1 MTHRPAAL
9 ERRAF
14 LKLSTALAALSLAG
28 CVDDLATAG
37 VGAGAAPT
45 TAEDRKLLNFFA
57 QAFTRDLEDSPEFMT
72 YIGMKKRYGEWD
84 DYSAAQAEKANR
96 DNLADL
102 DFMRANIDRPALS
115 PSVRVSYDV
124 FLFDKEQRAA
134 NHPFRLQNYDVSHF
148 EGAHLGVPGL
158 LINQHRIDNEA
169 DAEAFVARIAASEK
183 VIDQLITFMRDQ
195 QAKGVTL
202 PRFSYGLMLAD
213 LRATIAGKPFR
224 GGKGDNDI
232 FAAFKSKIAPLKLD
246 DAAKA
251 KLTAAAE
258 QALLEHLG
266 PAYERLIAV
275 TEEIGAT
282 VKTDHGVASLPNGAA
297 FYDERIAN
305 HTTLKLRA
313 KQIHDLGLSEVARLS
328 REMEVLKRK
337 LGFKGPLKAFYADL
351 RTNKRYLYPES
362 DKSRADYLAR
372 SHDLLEKARAAL
384 PSTFGALPKAR
395 VDVKRMEPF
404 MESGQTIALYNSPSP
419 DGARPGLVYYNLAS
433 MATLPKWQMA
443 ALTFHEGIPGHH
455 LQISIAQETKNIP
468 DFRKYLFFTAYVEG
482 WALYTELLA
491 KEMGLYENDLDEIGR
506 ITMELWRACRLVVDT
521 GIHAMGWSRAR
532 AIAYF
537 TANTAL
543 TRDNIAREID
553 RYFVYPGQACAYQLG
568 KNKILE
574 LRERSK
580 AALGQGFDIRAYHDT
595 VLQNGALPL
604 PVLETIVNDWVRS
617 RATPV

>member
-1 MTHRPAAL
+1 MTFRPAAL

-14 LKLSTALAALSLAG
+14 LKLSTALAALTLAG
-28 CVDDLATAG
+28 CVDDLATL
-37 VGAGAAPT
+37 GAGANTPA
-45 TAEDRKLLNFFA
+45 TAEDHKLLTFFA
-57 QAFTRDLEDSPEFMT
+57 KAFARDLEDSPEFMT

-84 DYSAAQAEKANR
+84 DYSAAHADKANR

-102 DFMRANIDRPALS
+102 DFMRTNIDRAALS

-134 NHPFRLQNYDVSHF
+134 NYPFRLQNYDISHF

-158 LINQHRIDNEA
+158 LINQHRIDDTA
-169 DAEAFVARIAASEK
+169 DAEAFIARVTAAET
-183 VIDQLITFMRDQ
+183 VIDQTIAFMRDQ
-195 QAKGVTL
+195 KAKGITL
-202 PRFSYGLMLAD
+202 PRFSYGLLLAD
-213 LRATIAGKPFR
+213 LRATISGAPFG

-232 FAAFKSKIAPLKLD
+232 FAAFKSKIAKLPID
-246 DAAKA
+246 DAARS
-251 KLTAAAE
+251 KLTAGAE
-258 QALLEHLG
+258 KALLEHLG

-275 TEEIGAT
+275 TQEIGAT
-282 VKTDHGVASLPNGAA
+282 VKTDHGVASLPDGAA

-313 KQIHDLGLSEVARLS
+313 EEIHELGLSEVARLS

-337 LGFKGPLKAFYADL
+337 LRFKGPLKAFYVDL

-362 DKSRADYLAR
+362 DGSRTDYLAR
-372 SHDLLEKARAAL
+372 SHDLLEQARAAL

-404 MESGQTIALYNSPSP
+404 METGQTIALYNSPST

-455 LQISIAQETKNIP
+455 LQISIAQETKNVP

-482 WALYTELLA
+482 WALYTELLS
-491 KEMGLYENDLDEIGR
+491 KEMGLYKDDLDEAGR

-521 GIHAMGWSRAR
+521 GIHAMGWSRKK

-574 LRERSK
+574 LREKAK
-580 AALGQGFDIRAYHDT
+580 AALGPKFDIRAYHDA

-604 PVLETIVNDWVRS
+604 PVLETIVDDWVRS